1 VSIDLAELLTR
12 VVASFPSPRLTVVCE
27 PDGMISPGTIT
38 VTDTGEGIP
47 ADDLPHVFDRFR
59 RVDPSRTRATG
70 GTGLGLAI
78 VKQIVDAHGGSVA
91 IASVVGEGTTV
102 TVRIPDGR
110 RS

>member
-1 VSIDLAELLTR
+1 MTA
-12 VVASFPSPRLTVVCE
+12 VVLFGA
-27 PDGMISPGTIT
+27 PGVIG

-78 VKQIVDAHGGSVA
+78 VKQIVDAHGGSVQ

-102 TVRIPDGR
+102 TVRIAERHGD
-110 RS
+110 